1 MNNSKKLKILP
12 VNKTVVFNSPMEGD
26 DVLVRTGTITE
37 GSSFFHALLHSYSN
51 EYVAMNKKERMQFV
65 RRLRGSMAGKID
77 MDSWEEMVG
86 GLIAKISLKEI
97 IHIVLYNFNLFLLE
111 QDEKVR
117 GRATRK
123 TIKLLVTEPKDIEVY
138 QLILSIIPVEKIESA
153 ILQNAYERSDG
164 KSIKK
169 TIDYIVEDGISYLNS
184 LPELNSIPSSKRE
197 YLTNVFIIFLKVV
210 SKESHKEAY
219 KKYIKGIENT
229 KEDVDNYTI
238 DFICKRFNRDIY
250 FIDGD
255 TRVLHNNFS
264 PDLHLRG
271 RKSIIVICI
280 NKKHYE
286 IVGRLLPG
294 NKIQRDFD
302 SDDSLI
308 TKFNMFLLH
317 PERLHSNY
325 PELREYTHTFKESP
339 VRFKMKSKNSDSDS
353 ENESIADSDHYY
365 DSSDDSSDS
374 E

>member
-86 GLIAKISLKEI
+86 GLIAKVSFKEN
-97 IHIVLYNFNLFLLE
+97 IHNVLYNFNLFLLE

-117 GRATRK
+117 GRSTRK

-138 QLILSIIPVEKIESA
+138 QLILSIIPVEKIETA
-153 ILQNAYERSDG
+153 ILQNAYEKSDG

-169 TIDYIVEDGISYLNS
+169 TIDYIVEEGVSYLNS
-184 LPELNSIPSSKRE
+184 LPELNAISSSKRE
-197 YLTNVFIIFLKVV
+197 YLTNVFIIFLKVI
-210 SKESHKEAY
+210 SKESHKESY

-238 DFICKRFNRDIY
+238 DYSCCPETIRPNEIIKYLSNQ
-250 FIDGD
+250 DGYRLVANQD
-255 TRVLHNNFS
+255 FS
-264 PDLHLRG
+264 ANTQY
-271 RKSIIVICI
+271 IITL
-280 NKKHYE
+280 N
-286 IVGRLLPG
+286 
-294 NKIQRDFD
+294 
-302 SDDSLI
+302 
-308 TKFNMFLLH
+308 T
-317 PERLHSNY
+317 
-325 PELREYTHTFKESP
+325 
-339 VRFKMKSKNSDSDS
+339 
-353 ENESIADSDHYY
+353 
-365 DSSDDSSDS
+365 
-374 E
+374 